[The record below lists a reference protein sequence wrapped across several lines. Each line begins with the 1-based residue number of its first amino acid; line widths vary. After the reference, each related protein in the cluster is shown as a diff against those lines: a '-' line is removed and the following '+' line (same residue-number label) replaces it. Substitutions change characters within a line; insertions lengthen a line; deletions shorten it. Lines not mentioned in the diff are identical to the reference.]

1 MTYRSVVLAARAHA
15 RALRLDPVAR
25 DSVLALACAAALVI
39 CAGAND
45 QGGRADLAACALAL
59 VACAP
64 VALRTVNPIAAL
76 VGVSA
81 GAYLALATFKPQ
93 AMVIL
98 PVGLVLYTVALTGT
112 RVRTAIV
119 AVVSFKLTVIAMA
132 VFPAGH
138 HSVFTMEVL
147 EKVALVLLP
156 LLVGEAVR
164 MNCQFKR
171 EKAEQ
176 LERDADHRIEQERL
190 RIAREVHDVV
200 AHSMVAINVQAGVAA
215 HLMDRRPEAA
225 RDALHDIKRVSGDAL
240 RDLRAT
246 LGVLRTGA
254 DEPVPTRPA
263 PGLDG
268 LDELAGRL
276 RAAGIDVGV
285 TVRGGGDGRALPSA
299 LEGAGFRIVQE
310 ALTNVL
316 RHSGARTARVDVA
329 VGPHGLA
336 IEVVDDGAAEA
347 VAVGAGAGSAPAG
360 SGNGL
365 RGMRERAAAVGGSL
379 EAGPREG
386 GGWRVAARLPL
397 G

>member
-1 MTYRSVVLAARAHA
+1 MTYRSPVHAIAREQG

-25 DSVLALACAAALVI
+25 DSVAALACAAALVI
-39 CAGAND
+39 CAAAND
-45 QGGRADLAACALAL
+45 QGGRADLLACVLAV

-64 VALRTVNPIAAL
+64 VALRTIDPVMSL

-81 GAYLALATFKPQ
+81 GSFLALATFKPQ

-98 PVGLVLYTVALTGT
+98 PVGLVLYTVAVTGT
-112 RVRTAIV
+112 RLRTAIV
-119 AVVSFKLTVIAMA
+119 AGASFKLTVVAMA
-132 VFPAGH
+132 VFPAGDH
-138 HSVFTMEVL
+138 DVFTMEVL

-156 LLVGEAVR
+156 LIVGEAVR
-164 MNCQFKR
+164 MNCVAKR
-171 EKAEQ
+171 VQSER
-176 LERDADHRIEQERL
+176 LERDADHRLEQERL

-246 LGVLRTGA
+246 LGVLRAGSP
-254 DEPVPTRPA
+254 DEPAPTRPV

-285 TVRGGGDGRALPSA
+285 TVRGGGDGRSLPSA

-316 RHSGARTARVDVA
+316 RHSGARAAQVDVA

-336 IEVVDDGAAEA
+336 IEVVDDGPDGA
-347 VAVGAGAGSAPAG
+347 VVAPAGGG

-397 G
+397 GVTA

>member
-1 MTYRSVVLAARAHA
+1 MAYRSLVRVAAREHV
-15 RALRLDPVAR
+15 RALQHLDPVAR
-25 DSVLALACAAALVI
+25 DSAAALACAVALVV
-39 CAGAND
+39 CAEAND
-45 QGGRADLAACALAL
+45 QGGRADVLACVLAL

-64 VALRTVNPIAAL
+64 VAFRTVNPLAAL

-81 GAYLALATFKPQ
+81 GSYLALATFKPQ

-98 PVGLVLYTVALTGT
+98 PVGLVLYTVAVTGT
-112 RVRTAIV
+112 RLRTAIV
-119 AVVSFKLTVIAMA
+119 ALVSFKLTVIAMA
-132 VFPAGH
+132 VFPAGSH
-138 HSVFTMEVL
+138 TIFKMEVL

-164 MNCQFKR
+164 MNCEYKR
-171 EKAEQ
+171 EKAAQ

-215 HLMDRRPEAA
+215 HLLDRRPEAA

-246 LGVLRTGA
+246 LGVLRTGT

-285 TVRGGGDGRALPSA
+285 TVRGGRDGRALPSA

-316 RHSGARTARVDVA
+316 RHSGARSARVDVA

-336 IEVVDDGAAEA
+336 IEIVDDGPGEVVAAET
-347 VAVGAGAGSAPAG
+347 AG

-397 G
+397 GVTA